1 MRWHVWQIPSEQ
13 TSQERGAAWQPYC
26 HHRNLLLS
34 QMSPPLLQLL
44 GHCSCIG
51 TVVRGLPTSGTL
63 CCSDEGNDAIRRP
76 PSLSLHPPLFRSPFW
91 WMRGSSLELGR
102 RSVRSVGRQSSH
114 CRSLLSSRSAFL
126 RFTLAAPAH
135 LPSPVQVDGLRRV
148 IGYRRVEKA
157 IDSEVFEQEG
167 CCQPSRQPPN
177 LGKLGLPPP
186 PTPNTQKP
194 GLATAPRPAGIQT
207 PNNSQR
213 HRPPH
218 PWKNMCLSN
227 DWGKKCVVSNRCI
240 LDKAGV
246 KELLLLISFFKQVQR
261 QTQTFFSFIVAMI
274 RKSKKLKLFNICE
287 KNKECARCRGESP
300 IPTALFFQLWFF
312 VKTKKCS
319 FGAKIH

>member
-148 IGYRRVEKA
+148 IGYRSRKKRLTASSWSRRV
-157 IDSEVFEQEG
+157 
-167 CCQPSRQPPN
+167 
-177 LGKLGLPPP
+177 
-186 PTPNTQKP
+186 
-194 GLATAPRPAGIQT
+194 
-207 PNNSQR
+207 
-213 HRPPH
+213 
-218 PWKNMCLSN
+218 
-227 DWGKKCVVSNRCI
+227 VVSPQGSHLTLAN
-240 LDKAGV
+240 LAS
-246 KELLLLISFFKQVQR
+246 LPLPHLIR
-261 QTQTFFSFIVAMI
+261 RNPA
-274 RKSKKLKLFNICE
+274 
-287 KNKECARCRGESP
+287 
-300 IPTALFFQLWFF
+300 
-312 VKTKKCS
+312 
-319 FGAKIH
+319 